1 MSSSTPLASPDA
13 APAPSAAARALAF
26 YWGNYLPLMMV
37 FVVFFGYLIP
47 APGESHH
54 GRLADFGTFE
64 RFFSRFLAVKH
75 RIGAYDGLLCPHV
88 VPSVR

>member
-47 APGESHH
+47 APGES
-54 GRLADFGTFE
+54 
-64 RFFSRFLAVKH
+64 
-75 RIGAYDGLLCPHV
+75 P
-88 VPSVR
+88 PPPPPPPP